1 MALATA
7 REPGALD
14 AFPGARDQLLVAATD
29 ERVLIAD
36 LADFRREGLV
46 ERGVP
51 IGDIRYVRFRD
62 GDPSGRAEIDVIT
75 KDDNLTWRFGKG
87 SASNPSVR
95 ELAALLAD
103 RMDIPAAERIALREL
118 PAAESA
124 AKQLA
129 G

>member
-1 MALATA
+1 MHRFYLDLGGIRALCY
-7 REPGALD
+7 RERHGAGR
-14 AFPGARDQLLVAATD
+14 AI
-29 ERVLIAD
+29 ELIAD

-51 IGDIRYVRFRD
+51 IGDVRYVRFRD